1 MIYIYI
7 NTNTQRKV
15 DEVQTSNKKKYTV
28 FKNILFLTYTKIKQ
42 MEKIYSI
49 PFSNKAK
56 QLDWFIMVELLE
68 RRYVVLLMFNP
79 YAWIPP
85 WLEFKNYSAYVRS
98 SLDPFTLLIKKKKK
112 KQRML

>member
-42 MEKIYSI
+42 MDI
-49 PFSNKAK
+49 F
-56 QLDWFIMVELLE
+56 
-68 RRYVVLLMFNP
+68 
-79 YAWIPP
+79 
-85 WLEFKNYSAYVRS
+85 
-98 SLDPFTLLIKKKKK
+98 KKKKI
-112 KQRML
+112 KQMEKNI